1 MDTVKRVSSG
11 TTYLLRNGK
20 NTVHMS
26 PIELKECNYISYSI
40 YMCVSSVLVVY
51 MFNSDIF
58 CFLLNS
64 ESSRNGSKV
73 RRGPF
78 PFIPLATLVS
88 RSQTLYLTLGFAS
101 GKRVWSNDSFRSTD
115 FGGPD

>member
-40 YMCVSSVLVVY
+40 YIYVFQVFWLCICSTRTFFAFFKILKVAVMVQRSGEALS
-51 MFNSDIF
+51 
-58 CFLLNS
+58 LLY
-64 ESSRNGSKV
+64 
-73 RRGPF
+73 P
-78 PFIPLATLVS
+78 
-88 RSQTLYLTLGFAS
+88 
-101 GKRVWSNDSFRSTD
+101 
-115 FGGPD
+115 

>member
-1 MDTVKRVSSG
+1 MDTAKRVSSG
-11 TTYLLRNGK
+11 TTYLLKNGK

-26 PIELKECNYISYSI
+26 PIELKECNYISYSV
-40 YMCVSSVLVVY
+40 YMCFKCSGCV

-58 CFLLNS
+58 CFLLNF

-78 PFIPLATLVS
+78 PFIPLEVEAPPYTGSPLCG
-88 RSQTLYLTLGFAS
+88 TTE
-101 GKRVWSNDSFRSTD
+101 
-115 FGGPD
+115 

>member
-1 MDTVKRVSSG
+1 MDTAKRVSSG

-26 PIELKECNYISYSI
+26 PIELKECNYISYS
-40 YMCVSSVLVVY
+40 VSSVLVVY

-78 PFIPLATLVS
+78 PFIPLATP
-88 RSQTLYLTLGFAS
+88 RG
-101 GKRVWSNDSFRSTD
+101 
-115 FGGPD
+115 

>member
-1 MDTVKRVSSG
+1 MDTAKRVSSG

-26 PIELKECNYISYSI
+26 QIELKECNYISYSV
-40 YMCVSSVLVVY
+40 YMCFGCSGCVY
-51 MFNSDIF
+51 YVQLRLF

-78 PFIPLATLVS
+78 PFIPLATLDVEAPPYTGS
-88 RSQTLYLTLGFAS
+88 PLCGTTE
-101 GKRVWSNDSFRSTD
+101 
-115 FGGPD
+115 